1 MAGRTRGSLQVH
13 RLLWLLGFA
22 CSPIAYACKDL
33 RHPEHLLDDAN
44 HWRDKYL
51 LVQVERMLDSKPIF
65 QFGRF
70 GWTRLQN
77 PEELLQRVG
86 LSFEAT
92 IVQSFGEVD
101 LSGRRIRIEFFVNQ
115 EAHAVCPI
123 RISANQRFLVRS
135 ESRGDVLT
143 LSRYD
148 QMNLSAQHAMFET
161 YLKDLQALQRDATP
175 APQVSG
181 KH

>member
-1 MAGRTRGSLQVH
+1 MQVR

-65 QFGRF
+65 QFGRSAS
-70 GWTRLQN
+70 TPLQG
-77 PEELLQRVG
+77 PEDLSQRVG

-92 IVQSFGEVD
+92 IIQSFGAVD
-101 LSGRRIRIEFFVNQ
+101 LSGRRIRVEFLANE
-115 EAHAVCPI
+115 EAHTVCPI
-123 RISANQRFLVRS
+123 RLSAKQRFLLLGN
-135 ESRGDVLT
+135 SRGDALV

-148 QMNLSAQHAMFET
+148 QMNLSADHPMFAT
-161 YLKDLQALQRDATP
+161 YLNDLQTLQREATP
-175 APQVSG
+175 AAQASG
-181 KH
+181 EH